1 MHDLPKKIPTHIL
14 QKMHL
19 FLLWIINR
27 KELHGYEM
35 IKLFKKE
42 GMKSASA
49 SRLYPLLNSLHEQGL
64 ILQKEKKQ
72 GARVRKVYALT
83 KKGKKQ
89 LYEGKKLFSGLMKEF
104 LKEMIQ

>member
-1 MHDLPKKIPTHIL
+1 MHELPKKIPTHLL

-19 FLLWIINR
+19 FLLWLIN
-27 KELHGYEM
+27 KKQLHGYEM
-35 IKLFKKE
+35 IKLLKKE

-49 SRLYPLLNSLHEQGL
+49 SRLYPLLNSMHEQKL

-72 GARVRKVYALT
+72 GARIRKVYALT
-83 KKGKKQ
+83 QKGRKRLQ
-89 LYEGKKLFSGLMKEF
+89 EGKKLFTGLMKEF